1 MAESVNGGSN
11 TPATKPKEMS
21 MEVRLLIAFLLMGA
35 VMFLTPYFFKSQAPP
50 AGKKDA
56 AGQTAPQGTTG
67 APNPPGVQPAAKATV
82 PPAAAAAAAA
92 EAEVAAV
99 PLPVGATPQKAEPL
113 FVIETD
119 LYKIAFSNQ
128 GGTVR
133 SWQLKKAKGN
143 DLKMLNL
150 VNTAAAM
157 DYPYSLHFPEQKP
170 LVNVNWTWYRQTADP
185 DGLGVTYE
193 FSDGHISVRKVF
205 RFQKASYLSTV
216 STEVTLDGKA
226 LPHMIQWRGGF
237 GDLTITSAAGNQRT
251 LYFDVAANKLVE
263 QAPKSASKGPV
274 PSGGNYSFAGI
285 ADVYFAAVFL
295 GDGNSVMQTVT
306 FEDTVKT
313 ITETTPVPLSGVAI
327 SDGPSNRFE
336 VFVGPK
342 DIGLLKKINP
352 KLESVVDFGWM
363 AFLAKPLFLI
373 VNYVNDTMVHNFGWA
388 IVLVT
393 VAINFVLFPLKLS
406 NMKSMR
412 KMQALKP
419 QIDAINAKFKN
430 IGLRDPKKG
439 EQNEEVMGLYKKHG
453 VNPMGGCLPM
463 LLQMPF
469 FFAFYKVFT
478 VSVEMRGAPWLW
490 VTDLSQPEHWEI
502 KILPLVMIASQFV
515 MQKMTPQ
522 AGGDPSQQKMMMF
535 MPLVFG
541 FMFYNFPSG
550 LVLYYLT
557 SNLVSMGQQW
567 FFNKTSMATLAAE
580 SIGPIKKNGRK

>member
-1 MAESVNGGSN
+1 
-11 TPATKPKEMS
+11 
-21 MEVRLLIAFLLMGA
+21 MEVRLLIAFLLMGL
-35 VMFLTPYFFKSQAPP
+35 VMFLTPYFFKSQLPP
-50 AGKKDA
+50 AGNKGV
-56 AGQTAPQGTTG
+56 AGQTASQGPSG
-67 APNPPGVQPAAKATV
+67 APAMPAIQPAAEAAAP
-82 PPAAAAAAAA
+82 PPASAAEAA
-92 EAEVAAV
+92 EAE
-99 PLPVGATPQKAEPL
+99 PLPADATPQKPEPA

-143 DLKMLNL
+143 DHKTLDL
-150 VNTAAAM
+150 VNTAAGV
-157 DYPYSLHFPEQKP
+157 DFPYSLHFPDQKP
-170 LVNVNWTWYRQTADP
+170 LVNVNWVWYQQTADP
-185 DGLGVTYE
+185 DGLGVAYE
-193 FSDGHISVRKVF
+193 FSDGHTSVRKVF

-216 STEVTLDGKA
+216 STEVTLDGKP

-237 GDLTITSAAGNQRT
+237 GDLTIANAAGSQRT

-263 QAPKSASKGPV
+263 QSPKSASKGPV
-274 PSGGNYSFAGI
+274 PASGNYSFAGI

-295 GDGNSVMQTVT
+295 AEGSSVMQTVT

-313 ITETTPVPLSGVAI
+313 ALEQTPQKLSGVAI
-327 SDGPSNRFE
+327 GDGPANRFE

-342 DIGLLKKINP
+342 DIDLLKKINP

-373 VNYVNDTMVHNFGWA
+373 VNYVNATMVHNFGWA

-393 VAINFVLFPLKLS
+393 VAINFILFPLKLS

-412 KMQALKP
+412 RMQALKP
-419 QIDAINAKFKN
+419 QIDVINAKYKN
-430 IGLRDPKKG
+430 VGIRDPKKG
-439 EQNEEVMGLYKKHG
+439 EQNEEVMALYKKHG

-490 VTDLSQPEHWEI
+490 VPDLSQAEPWEI
-502 KILPLVMIASQFV
+502 KALPLVMIASQFI

-522 AGGDPSQQKMMMF
+522 PAGDPSQQKMMMF

-541 FMFYNFPSG
+541 FMFYHFPSG

-567 FFNKTSMATLAAE
+567 FFNKTSMANLAAE
-580 SIGPIKKNGRK
+580 SIGPIKKIGRK

>member
-11 TPATKPKEMS
+11 TPAQPPKEMS

-35 VMFLTPYFFKSQAPP
+35 VMFLTPYFFKSQVPP
-50 AGKKDA
+50 PVKKDA
-56 AGQTAPQGTTG
+56 AGQTASQGTPG
-67 APNPPGVQPAAKATV
+67 APATPPKAEATSGYPPG
-82 PPAAAAAAAA
+82 PAAAPETAEAAA
-92 EAEVAAV
+92 VA
-99 PLPVGATPQKAEPL
+99 LPADATPQKAEPP
-113 FVIETD
+113 FVIETN

-133 SWQLKKAKGN
+133 SWQLKKSKGN
-143 DLKMLNL
+143 DLKTLDL
-150 VNTAAAM
+150 VNTAAGM
-157 DYPYSLHFPEQKP
+157 DFPYSLHFPDQKP
-170 LVNVNWTWYRQTADP
+170 LVNVNFTWYKQTVDP

-193 FSDGHISVRKVF
+193 FSDGHVNVRKVF
-205 RFQKASYLSTV
+205 RFQKASYLSMV
-216 STEVTLDGKA
+216 STEVTLDGKP

-237 GDLTITSAAGNQRT
+237 GDLTIASPAADQRT
-251 LYFDVAANKLVE
+251 LYFNVTGNKLVE
-263 QAPKSASKGPV
+263 QSPKSASKGPV
-274 PSGGNYSFAGI
+274 SSGGNYSFAGI
-285 ADVYFAAVFL
+285 ADKYFAAVFL
-295 GDGNSVMQTVT
+295 AEGNNGMQTVT
-306 FEDTVKT
+306 FGDTVKT
-313 ITETTPVPLSGVAI
+313 AHEQTPMALSGVAI
-327 SDGPSNRFE
+327 GDGPSNRFE

-342 DIGLLKKINP
+342 DIDLLKKINP

-393 VAINFVLFPLKLS
+393 VVINFILFPLKLS

-439 EQNEEVMGLYKKHG
+439 EQNEEVMALYKKHG

-490 VTDLSQPEHWEI
+490 VPDLSQAEPWEI
-502 KILPLVMIASQFV
+502 KVLPIVMIASQFI

-522 AGGDPSQQKMMMF
+522 AGGDPAQQKMMMF

-541 FMFYNFPSG
+541 FMFYHFPSG

-567 FFNKTSMATLAAE
+567 FFNKTAMATVAAE
-580 SIGPIKKNGRK
+580 SIGPFKKIGRK

>member
-1 MAESVNGGSN
+1 
-11 TPATKPKEMS
+11 
-21 MEVRLLIAFLLMGA
+21 MEVRLLLAFLLMGA
-35 VMFLTPYFFKSQAPP
+35 VMFLTPYFFKSQVPPPGKKDTQTASQATPGAPP
-50 AGKKDA
+50 A
-56 AGQTAPQGTTG
+56 APDTS
-67 APNPPGVQPAAKATV
+67 APP
-82 PPAAAAAAAA
+82 
-92 EAEVAAV
+92 VAAV
-99 PLPVGATPQKAEPL
+99 EKVSAAASLPAGATQEKPEPAAI
-113 FVIETD
+113 IETD

-133 SWQLKKAKGN
+133 SWLLKKYKGN
-143 DLKMLNL
+143 DNKTLDL
-150 VNTAAAM
+150 VNTAAGV
-157 DYPYSLHFPEQKP
+157 DFPYSLYFPNEKP
-170 LVNVNWTWYRQTADP
+170 AANVNWTWYKQTIDP
-185 DGLGVTYE
+185 DNLGVSYE
-193 FSDGHISVRKVF
+193 YSDGHISVRKVF
-205 RFQKASYLSTV
+205 RFQKTSYLSMV

-226 LPHMIQWRGGF
+226 LSHMIQWRGGF
-237 GDLTITSAAGNQRT
+237 GDLTISNPSGSQRT
-251 LYFDVAANKLVE
+251 LYFDVTQNKLVE
-263 QAPKSASKGPV
+263 QPPKAAAKGPV
-274 PSGGNYSFAGI
+274 ATGGNFSFAGI
-285 ADVYFAAVFL
+285 ADTYFAGVFL
-295 GDGNSVMQTVT
+295 PEGSGAVQMLT

-313 ITETTPVPLSGVAI
+313 PHDQTPTPLSGVAVGTG
-327 SDGPSNRFE
+327 GPNRFE
-336 VFVGPK
+336 AFVGPK
-342 DIGLLKKINP
+342 DIDLLKRINP
-352 KLESVVDFGWM
+352 KLEQVVDFGWM

-373 VNYVNDTMVHNFGWA
+373 VNYVNDRFVHNFGWA

-393 VAINFVLFPLKLS
+393 VAINFILFPLKLS

-419 QIDAINAKFKN
+419 QIDAINNKYKN

-490 VTDLSQPEHWEI
+490 VGDLSQPENWLTI
-502 KILPLVMIASQFV
+502 GGTAIRILPLVMIASQFI

-522 AGGDPSQQKMMMF
+522 AGGDPAQQKMMMF

-580 SIGPIKKNGRK
+580 SIGPLKKNGRK

>member
-1 MAESVNGGSN
+1 MAESVNGGSK
-11 TPATKPKEMS
+11 TPAQPPKEMS
-21 MEVRLLIAFLLMGA
+21 MEVRLLIAFLLMGL
-35 VMFLTPYFFKSQAPP
+35 VMFLTPYFFKSQVPP
-50 AGKKDA
+50 TGKKDA
-56 AGQTAPQGTTG
+56 AGQTASQGPTG
-67 APNPPGVQPAAKATV
+67 APATQGAQPAAEATV
-82 PPAAAAAAAA
+82 PPAAAQATEA
-92 EAEVAAV
+92 EAPAL
-99 PLPVGATPQKAEPL
+99 LPAVGATPQKAEPA

-143 DLKMLNL
+143 DLKTLDL
-150 VNTAAAM
+150 VNTAAGVG
-157 DYPYSLHFPEQKP
+157 PYSLYFPEEKP
-170 LVNVNWTWYRQTADP
+170 KVDVNWTWYQQTADP

-193 FSDGHISVRKVF
+193 YSDGHISVRKVF
-205 RFQKASYLSTV
+205 RFQKSSYLSTV
-216 STEVTLDGKA
+216 STEVALDGKP

-237 GDLTITSAAGNQRT
+237 GDLTIANPAGSQRT
-251 LYFDVAANKLVE
+251 LYFDVSQNKLVE
-263 QAPKSASKGPV
+263 QGAKAASKGPIS
-274 PSGGNYSFAGI
+274 SGGNYSFAGI

-295 GDGNSVMQTVT
+295 PAGSSAMQTVS
-306 FEDTVKT
+306 FGDTVPT
-313 ITETTPVPLSGVAI
+313 AHEQTPTALSGVAI
-327 SDGPSNRFE
+327 GDGPANRFE

-419 QIDAINAKFKN
+419 QIDVINAKYKN
-430 IGLRDPKKG
+430 VGIRDPKKG
-439 EQNEEVMGLYKKHG
+439 EQNEEVMALYKKHG

-502 KILPLVMIASQFV
+502 KILPLVMIASQFI

-522 AGGDPSQQKMMMF
+522 AAGDPSQQKMMML

-567 FFNKTSMATLAAE
+567 FFNKTSMAAVAAE